1 MATTTEEHNPFYN
14 VMPDVITG
22 AVTKP
27 KNIPV
32 VSVSDNPK
40 PQISTPPPPKIN
52 SSPMSIPAIP
62 QKPSKKKF
70 YIFLGIALF
79 IIIVATAAGFYFMS
93 SQSNNQEKEQQET
106 TNTIPTNPEVTT
118 PGEWLQRYFGA
129 ETCTEL
135 ATCGDKSDPDR
146 DGLDNKSEYDK
157 GTDPN
162 NNDSDRDGIAD
173 GDEAMIFNS
182 DPLLSK
188 TYRDGSYTD
197 SDFVKGGYDIQ
208 TNEPYTDER
217 ILSIKSTIKQYG
229 LHQPTL
235 TTLGTLSFQLY
246 EFTDP
251 SQPNLPDDLDVTP
264 QAKLDR
270 DSQRQSTIKKVG
282 AALIKYQADKKSYP
296 PTDDFVVMADMIKT
310 YNQVATNYNDPIARE
325 PYVYG
330 YNATSN
336 NTDFVLTYYSETQNQ
351 LIKYF
356 AKDAQADVAKDTSK
370 LSDEQRKK
378 DLETIMQA
386 LLVYS
391 STQLDPNSDKEFVF
405 PPSDKLR
412 SALIP
417 RYLTQMPTDPVTKLD
432 YQYQVGPNFDS
443 FTIKA
448 QLQNPTSGTT
458 GYQCN
463 QDEIC
468 KAF

>member
-1 MATTTEEHNPFYN
+1 MATTTDQHNPFYN
-14 VMPDVITG
+14 VMPDITTG

-27 KNIPV
+27 SPIPV
-32 VSVSDNPK
+32 VK
-40 PQISTPPPPKIN
+40 PV
-52 SSPMSIPAIP
+52 SSPEALTNAP
-62 QKPSKKKF
+62 QPPRVNSKPISLPSNQPTGGRKRF
-70 YIFLGIALF
+70 FLFLGIALL
-79 IIIVATAAGFYFMS
+79 IVIAATAAGVYFMQ
-93 SQSNNQEKEQQET
+93 SQNDTATDEQQIAN
-106 TNTIPTNPEVTT
+106 NTESANPDVTT
-118 PGEWLQRYFGA
+118 PGDWLQRYFGA

-135 ATCGDKSDPDR
+135 VTCGDKSDPDR
-146 DGLDNKSEYDK
+146 DGLDNKAEYNT

-173 GDEAMIFNS
+173 GDETLIFNT
-182 DPLLSK
+182 DPLISK
-188 TYRDGSYTD
+188 TYREGPYVD
-197 SDFVKGGYDIQ
+197 SDFIKGGYDIY
-208 TNEPYTDER
+208 TDEPYTNER
-217 ILSIKSTIKQYG
+217 LLTIKSRIKQYG

-235 TTLGTLSFQLY
+235 TTIGTLSFQLY

-251 SQPNLPDDLDVTP
+251 NQPTLPADLDLSP

-282 AALIKYQADKKSYP
+282 AALIKYHAEKKSYP

-330 YNATSN
+330 YTSTSN
-336 NTDFVLTYYSETQNQ
+336 NADFVLTYYSETQNQ

-356 AKDAQADVAKDTSK
+356 AKDAQADSAKDTSK
-370 LSDEQRKK
+370 LSDDQRKR
-378 DLETIMQA
+378 DLETIQQA
-386 LLVYS
+386 LMVYS

-412 SALIP
+412 QALIP

-432 YQYQVGPNFDS
+432 YAYQVGPNFDT

-448 QLQNPTSGTT
+448 QLQNPISGTT
-458 GYQCN
+458 GYLCN
-463 QDEIC
+463 QNEC
-468 KAF
+468 KPY